1 MHSTVTALLE
11 ATDSW
16 AFNIDRGNV
25 NTVFFLDLKKAF
37 DTVDH
42 DVLLA
47 KLILYGIQESAY
59 DWFKSYLNNRTQKC
73 VVNGSLSKVCSLGC
87 GVPQATFL
95 GPLLFLIYITDL
107 PNCLSFC
114 QPRMYADDTHI
125 TYSST
130 DLHSM
135 QFSLYRDLS
144 NIHKWLLCN
153 KLTLNTTKT
162 EFMLIGS
169 RQKLST
175 LSESLDLSIDNVP
188 IKQVSTT
195 KSLGILI
202 DDNMARPDS
211 HIDKLSK
218 KIASGIGA
226 IKRIKPFVSPEILHY
241 IYSALVQPLFDYCS
255 IVWGNC
261 GKTLSEKLQKLQN
274 RAARILTSSSYDADT
289 GYLLQQLGWKD
300 LIAQRQIQ
308 VALMVFKALND
319 LVPDYLSSMF
329 TERST
334 PSYVLRDSTNKLNV
348 PLPRTI

>member
-1 MHSTVTALLE
+1 
-11 ATDSW
+11 
-16 AFNIDRGNV
+16 
-25 NTVFFLDLKKAF
+25 
-37 DTVDH
+37 
-42 DVLLA
+42 
-47 KLILYGIQESAY
+47 
-59 DWFKSYLNNRTQKC
+59 
-73 VVNGSLSKVCSLGC
+73 
-87 GVPQATFL
+87 
-95 GPLLFLIYITDL
+95 
-107 PNCLSFC
+107 
-114 QPRMYADDTHI
+114 MYADDTHI
-125 TYSST
+125 TYSSA

-135 QFSLYRDLS
+135 QSSPSRDLS

-175 LSESLDLSIDNVP
+175 LSESLELSIDNVP
-188 IKQVSTT
+188 IKQVFTT

-202 DDNMARPDS
+202 DDNMAWHS

-218 KIASGIGA
+218 NIASGIGA
-226 IKRIKPFVSPEILHY
+226 IKRIKPFVSTEILHY
-241 IYSALVQPLFDYCS
+241 IYNALVQPHFDYCS

-274 RAARILTSSSYDADT
+274 RAARILTSSGSYDADA

-329 TERST
+329 TERRLCLKGLYKQIKCPFT
-334 PSYVLRDSTNKLNV
+334 KN
-348 PLPRTI
+348 